1 MHRIAY
7 PIGGCGNHIRWL
19 CLLSEQYNNIDTINM
34 VGYLIRGKMFP
45 YDKSQKVDFIKQYVY
60 PNERNCF
67 NYIEYELKFKKL
79 INEYFQVTHYT
90 EDFKECS
97 GPTKTILVTSSPN
110 SCIKHYFKFHP
121 LWNGNPW
128 KKSGKNIFEEKTLL
142 TNQKH
147 INYKKDVNEEIFYL
161 DSDVLNKDTLDE
173 EVYSKLCN
181 FLCIS
186 NSYKEA
192 NIVHKDWY
200 NLQKSSEKMIIDFF
214 KNSSYP
220 DFPWTL
226 YKEKYANAKVY
237 TKEDWDEMKE
247 IAINLYG

>member
-45 YDKSQKVDFIKQYVY
+45 YDKSQKVEFIKKYVY
-60 PNERNCF
+60 PKERNCF

-79 INEYFQVTHYT
+79 IN
-90 EDFKECS
+90 
-97 GPTKTILVTSSPN
+97 ILVTSNPN

-147 INYKKDVNEEIFYL
+147 INYTKDVNEEIFYL
-161 DSDVLNKDTLDE
+161 DSDVLNTDTLDE
-173 EVYSKLCN
+173 DVYGDLCN

-186 NSYKEA
+186 NNYAEA
-192 NIVHKDWY
+192 NIVHRDWY

-220 DFPWTL
+220 NFPWTL

-247 IAINLYG
+247 IANNLYG